1 MTMTDLQRWAR
12 SADERRALECPG
24 CGGPLAAGLCRECDG
39 DRRANDYVATGRRGP
54 ALSEEDWFAA
64 YWRRRLLF
72 LLLENR
78 GLATLGWWRPR
89 PDEGTHGA

>member
-1 MTMTDLQRWAR
+1 MWLRGAKLGIRQRTVWRSSLPRVWEVVLTMT
-12 SADERRALECPG
+12 ERAEL
-24 CGGPLAAGLCRECDG
+24 L
-39 DRRANDYVATGRRGP
+39 DYVATGRRGP

-78 GLATLGWWRPR
+78 GLATIGWWRPR
-89 PDEGTHGA
+89 PDEVTHGA